1 MSSHPL
7 ILHTHPEAVVAYRE
21 GVVITART
29 FLEDVATLRSQLP
42 AAGHILNACV
52 DRYRFSVTLMA
63 VALAGKANLL
73 PSSLSPHMVAEL
85 QRFAPD
91 TVCVTDDAN
100 SQVELPTLT
109 YPDMSAPQ
117 SLHLNSAS
125 WHVPGIDTARVVAIV
140 FTSGS
145 TGTPV
150 AHRKTWGSLV
160 QSIQSSLERLEIE
173 SGCTTFIG
181 TVPPQHMYGFESTIL
196 SALQS
201 GGAFVTG
208 RPFYAADIA
217 EAIRKTPQ
225 PRVLVSTPTHLR
237 ALVASSED
245 LPCVN
250 RILSATAPLSPDL
263 ARQAEQRLASALVE
277 IYGSTETGQLAT
289 RRTVETDRWQLLGD
303 CRVEIRNGVA
313 WAYDG
318 HIEEPTAMGDVL
330 EFAEQGRFLLHGR
343 NADLV
348 NIAGRRTSIGYLN
361 HQLNAI
367 EGVDDGVFYMPD
379 GERADIVTR
388 LAALVVA
395 PTLNR
400 AMVLSALRKRIDAVF
415 LPRPLILVAALPRN
429 ETGKLPRQALQSLV
443 ENANKRRTPM
453 AMGMPGNS
461 IAPDAQRPGDAFS
474 FEPSHPAFIGH
485 FPGAPVVPGVL
496 LLDESIYRICA
507 ELNAAPQQCELVSAK
522 FLSPLAPA
530 QSVQLSHHVAE
541 NGMVDFELRA
551 GQTLVVRGRLRLP
564 VFSSL
569 T

>member
-1 MSSHPL
+1 MPSHPL
-7 ILHTHPEAVVAYRE
+7 ILHTHPEAVVAYRD
-21 GVVITART
+21 GVAITART
-29 FLEDVATLRSQLP
+29 FLEDVATLQSQLP
-42 AAGHILNACV
+42 AAGHVLNACV

-85 QRFAPD
+85 QRFASD
-91 TVCVTDDAN
+91 AVCVTDDAK
-100 SQVELPTLT
+100 SRVELPTLV
-109 YPDMSAPQ
+109 YPEMPAPQ
-117 SLHLNSAS
+117 LLRPNSAS
-125 WHVPGIDTARVVAIV
+125 WHVPRLDTTRLIAIV

-145 TGTPV
+145 TGIPV

-160 QSIQSSLERLEIE
+160 KSIKSSLERLKIE

-181 TVPPQHMYGFESTIL
+181 TVPAQHMYGFESTIL

-201 GGAFVTG
+201 GGAFETG

-217 EAIRKTPQ
+217 DIIGKTPR

-237 ALVASSED
+237 ALVASSQD
-245 LPCVN
+245 LPSVN
-250 RILSATAPLSPDL
+250 LILSATAPLSPDL
-263 ARQAEQRLASALVE
+263 ARQTEQRLASALVE

-289 RRTVETDRWQLLGD
+289 RRTVETDRWQLLGG
-303 CRVEIRNGVA
+303 CRVELRNGVA
-313 WAYDG
+313 WAYAG

-330 EFAEQGRFLLHGR
+330 ELAEQGRFILHGR

-395 PTLNR
+395 PTLDR
-400 AMVLSALRKRIDAVF
+400 AAVLGALRNRIDAVF
-415 LPRPLILVAALPRN
+415 LPRPLIFVSALPRN
-429 ETGKLPRQALQSLV
+429 ETGKLSRQALQALV
-443 ENANKRRTPM
+443 ENAGELRTPVS
-453 AMGMPGNS
+453 MGVPENS
-461 IAPDAQRPGDAFS
+461 IAADAPYARDTFC
-474 FEPSHPAFIGH
+474 FEPSHPAFTGH
-485 FPGAPVVPGVL
+485 FPGAPVVPGVM
-496 LLDESIYRICA
+496 LLDESICRICA
-507 ELNAAPQQCELVSAK
+507 ALNTAPQQCELVSAK

-530 QSVQLSHHVAE
+530 QSVQLSHHVADD
-541 NGMVDFELRA
+541 GMIDFALHA
-551 GQTLVVRGRLRLP
+551 GKTLVARGRLRLA
-564 VFSSL
+564 VFPSP